1 MTRTRTTRLR
11 RPLLTGS
18 TAVAAMAVT
27 AGLVAATA
35 EPAKA
40 ATGPKLSLIAATT
53 SLTLT
58 SWKEDPGVYLDLGT
72 YLTAEGRPLELKVTR
87 KSYKDPVTVTQTVY
101 EGGKAK
107 AKTLPKGTVKDF
119 SGLPGFAEITVT
131 DKAGKKVLNRTE
143 DFCPNNASGRVRP
156 DAPAT
161 SKYPESCP
169 TNPFTLGSVWGVEQ
183 GWAANTYAGSYTEP
197 VALAAGT
204 YTAKVGVAKKYRDL
218 FGIAN
223 KPATVKV
230 TVVERSYEDDQ
241 GAAGSAA
248 SRSATAG
255 EHTGHEAAVPHTTH
269 RTAPGRC
276 PLVENGAAP
285 TAPAVIV
292 AIDGPSGT
300 GKSSTSK
307 AVAAQ
312 LGLSYL
318 DTGAQYRAI
327 TWWMVTNGIDTD
339 DPHAVAAAAGK
350 PEIVSGTDPAGPT
363 ITVDG
368 VDVAGPIRT
377 QEVTSKVSAV
387 SAVPE
392 VRARITELQRTIAAA
407 APLGIVVEGRDIG
420 TTVLPDADL
429 KIFLTASAEARA
441 ARRSGELKG
450 ADVHATRE
458 ALIKRDAADS
468 SRKTS
473 PLAKAGDAVE
483 VDTTALS
490 LPQVI
495 ECVVT
500 LVEEKRAG
508 K

>member
-1 MTRTRTTRLR
+1 M
-11 RPLLTGS
+11 
-18 TAVAAMAVT
+18 
-27 AGLVAATA
+27 
-35 EPAKA
+35 
-40 ATGPKLSLIAATT
+40 
-53 SLTLT
+53 
-58 SWKEDPGVYLDLGT
+58 
-72 YLTAEGRPLELKVTR
+72 
-87 KSYKDPVTVTQTVY
+87 
-101 EGGKAK
+101 
-107 AKTLPKGTVKDF
+107 
-119 SGLPGFAEITVT
+119 
-131 DKAGKKVLNRTE
+131 
-143 DFCPNNASGRVRP
+143 
-156 DAPAT
+156 
-161 SKYPESCP
+161 
-169 TNPFTLGSVWGVEQ
+169 
-183 GWAANTYAGSYTEP
+183 
-197 VALAAGT
+197 
-204 YTAKVGVAKKYRDL
+204 
-218 FGIAN
+218 
-223 KPATVKV
+223 
-230 TVVERSYEDDQ
+230 
-241 GAAGSAA
+241 
-248 SRSATAG
+248 
-255 EHTGHEAAVPHTTH
+255 
-269 RTAPGRC
+269 
-276 PLVENGAAP
+276 ENGAAP

-327 TWWMVTNGIDTD
+327 TWWMVSNGIDTD

-350 PEIVSGTDPAGPT
+350 PDIVSGTDPAAPA

-392 VRARITELQRTIAAA
+392 IRARITELQRTIAAT

-450 ADVHATRE
+450 ADVNATRE

-468 SRKTS
+468 SRKAS

-483 VDTTALS
+483 VDTTALT